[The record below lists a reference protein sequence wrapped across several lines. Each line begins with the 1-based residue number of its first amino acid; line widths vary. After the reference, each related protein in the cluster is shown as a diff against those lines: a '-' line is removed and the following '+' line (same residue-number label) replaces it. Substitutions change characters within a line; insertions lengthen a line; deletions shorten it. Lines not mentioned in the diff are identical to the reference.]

1 MFLMS
6 VASVLWVLGCSIA
19 AAAIGINVWATVRVL
34 RFPFT
39 TRQRVAQVVLI
50 WLIPGF
56 CLLSLFVT
64 QSQPDHGSSCK
75 GHAADFFWDADV
87 RHDHLDLGHSDV
99 DHS

>member
-39 TRQRVAQVVLI
+39 NRQRIAQVALI
-50 WLIPGF
+50 WLVPGF
-56 CLLSLFVT
+56 CLLSVFVT
-64 QSQPDHGSSCK
+64 QSQPDHGSSYK
-75 GHAADFFWDADV
+75 EREADFFWDPDV
-87 RHDHLDLGHSDV
+87 HHEHPDLGHSDV
-99 DHS
+99 DHL